1 MLLIE
6 VNNKHYKFYNEWRDV
21 TIKQMMRWAQT
32 DIPKCLVEAIDA
44 MGDMVEVDG
53 EKKAAGITGYFKHI
67 EKLTPDE
74 RRKEI
79 PRYIGVMLEA
89 FTDIPP
95 DVIAKI
101 NDADRTSFFHD
112 YLIVKL
118 LDVRLMTKLQL
129 QDIAK
134 FEFNGKTY
142 HLPKIGKAINADSK
156 GIDLMA
162 VEFAE
167 SSDIAA
173 NADKLQGGNLEA
185 LPYLLALLCKE
196 DGEQYD
202 EQNVMKSECKE
213 CMMCVC
219 HNRNTCNKD
228 TFENANVQDFK
239 ATGSK
244 IELLKDIM
252 KEEVEVEGRVNHS
265 QFTIDNG
272 EKNVDDSK

>member
-112 YLIVKL
+112 YLIIKL

-202 EQNVMKSECKE
+202 EQNVMKKAQE
-213 CMMCVC
+213 
-219 HNRNTCNKD
+219 
-228 TFENANVQDFK
+228 FEGLDMQTAWEVYFFMRKCLRILQEGIRDF
-239 ATGSK
+239 SK
-244 IELLKDIM
+244 TQQLTLQQRLRQKNLESM
-252 KEEVEVEGRVNHS
+252 RQAGRGKS
-265 QFTIDNG
+265 
-272 EKNVDDSK
+272 